1 MYICRYFLNIHSF
14 LYIVFQQEDEATGV
28 LYVHQINSTI
38 TKNIDTDIHTETHFN
53 EIFDP
58 EFYLDGIN
66 IQRSRSFPTI
76 LMLSEDYDIET
87 ESITAK
93 PIPAGKD
100 ITMNGTKQLNYI
112 LDIHFMF
119 SDI

>member
-1 MYICRYFLNIHSF
+1 MYICQYFSHLYSI
-14 LYIVFQQEDEATGV
+14 LYIVFQEEDEATGA
-28 LYVHQINSTI
+28 LYAHRINSTI
-38 TKNIDTDIHTETHFN
+38 TKKIDTDIHTETHFN

-76 LMLSEDYDIET
+76 LMLSDDYDIET
-87 ESITAK
+87 ESITDN

-100 ITMNGTKQLNYI
+100 ITINGTQQLNYI
-112 LDIHFMF
+112 LDIHF
-119 SDI
+119 I